1 LETLT
6 SIDMFKKNPLNKFEY
21 ELFLSLIKKNPDP
34 KTTLIVQHFNNIMSF
49 VNRENLLNSAI
60 LLFNEGNAWC
70 SNIPL
75 NDNMNMKLNFK
86 RKCVFFRIQL

>member
-1 LETLT
+1 
-6 SIDMFKKNPLNKFEY
+6 MFKKNPLNKFEY